1 MTDAAKNLL
10 RHPDENLLAALAEN
24 TLMPQERQGILDH
37 LAICR
42 RCRDTVFLAQEAT
55 SGAAAYRSP
64 ELKTPA
70 GSGFPARLSAW
81 KPVWALAVIALAS
94 VVASPWL
101 LTHKRQHRSSSA
113 IQLAAGQ
120 PEPQVPAV
128 SANAP
133 AENPQTSAPAGRT
146 EPEKPSQKSAREKLP
161 QMYSTQSEVLAK
173 KAGSERVYN
182 KQRSFSKAQLD
193 ARGSLSAQIE
203 QKPAASFGAVGGL
216 GGGTVNGLVS
226 SAAAMDGR
234 AIQRS
239 EPVAPP
245 AANAVK
251 SAPQSMAV
259 IGGLAAA
266 PQPAPAPS
274 LQYFSQNSADRKVAG
289 PLQANFR
296 ITTGVV
302 ERCHGTDCV
311 ERPLPAA
318 GHAISVAS
326 SGRTAMALDSDGN
339 LFVSND
345 EGDHWSKVNKQWTG
359 KAQSIEPTGVD
370 FMPTLKTNGES
381 ARDQAQSMNDRV
393 SSSTETQQEQPA
405 PVFALINDL
414 GETWIS
420 LDRGATWAPRKEQ

>member
-24 TLMPQERQGILDH
+24 TLVPQERQEILDH

-55 SGAAAYRSP
+55 SGAAAYQSP

-70 GSGFPARLSAW
+70 GSGFRARLSAW

-94 VVASPWL
+94 TVTIPWL
-101 LTHKRQHRSSSA
+101 LTHKRERPPSAA
-113 IQLAAGQ
+113 IQLAAKQ
-120 PEPQVPAV
+120 PEPQVPAI

-133 AENPQTSAPAGRT
+133 AENPQTFAPAGRT

-161 QMYSTQSEVLAK
+161 QMHSTQSEVLAK
-173 KAGSERVYN
+173 KTGSERVYN

-216 GGGTVNGLVS
+216 AGGTVNGLVS
-226 SAAAMDGR
+226 SAAAMGGP
-234 AIQRS
+234 AIQTR
-239 EPVAPP
+239 EPVVPS
-245 AANAVK
+245 AANSPR
-251 SAPQSMAV
+251 SASQSMAV
-259 IGGLAAA
+259 IGGLRSA
-266 PQPAPAPS
+266 PQPAPPSS
-274 LQYFSQNSADRKVAG
+274 LQYLSQNSTDRKIAG
-289 PLQANFR
+289 PLQATFR

-311 ERPLPAA
+311 ECPLPVA

-339 LFVSND
+339 LFVSDD
-345 EGDHWSKVNKQWTG
+345 EGGHWSKVNKQWTG

-370 FMPTLKTNGES
+370 FLPTLKTNGES
-381 ARDQAQSMNDRV
+381 ATDQAQSMNDRV
-393 SSSTETQQEQPA
+393 SSSIETEQEQTA

-420 LDRGATWAPRKEQ
+420 VDRGATWTPRKEQ